1 MLTRQRKTALLLSW
15 MLAARKRQSPSK
27 HAFSSRRRFVRTRVA
42 AHRQFTPATFDKLDS
57 KLTEWEF
64 KRTFRLSRT
73 VFNEVHGR
81 IEHRL
86 QCNETQRKNAS
97 GGTVVDTRIKL
108 MIALRYLAGGS
119 YLDLR
124 LLFEVPTPSLYR
136 IVRKVV
142 DAVNDEYFNEDLV
155 FPTSNVALLAQI
167 QAGFDAMTGNVMTG
181 CVGAIDGIVI
191 RIQGPSFAESDGNP
205 RQYYNRKGFFGL
217 VCLAV
222 CDSRE
227 KFTPR
232 SHRGGVHDP
241 AQPLCGPP
249 RPSPDLVRAQA
260 PACTD
265 RDSRGPDRCRAAR
278 RAAGAPLRPRQEPQA
293 RSVHAPALPR
303 RRWAQAHGPPCAFQ
317 EQPRCSPLRLRL
329 GHGLGLG
336 IMAASSCA

>member
-142 DAVNDEYFNEDLV
+142 DAVNATSTSTRTWSSPP
-155 FPTSNVALLAQI
+155 PTSPYLH
-167 QAGFDAMTGNVMTG
+167 
-181 CVGAIDGIVI
+181 
-191 RIQGPSFAESDGNP
+191 
-205 RQYYNRKGFFGL
+205 
-217 VCLAV
+217 
-222 CDSRE
+222 
-227 KFTPR
+227 R
-232 SHRGGVHDP
+232 S
-241 AQPLCGPP
+241 
-249 RPSPDLVRAQA
+249 
-260 PACTD
+260 
-265 RDSRGPDRCRAAR
+265 R
-278 RAAGAPLRPRQEPQA
+278 RASMP
-293 RSVHAPALPR
+293 
-303 RRWAQAHGPPCAFQ
+303 
-317 EQPRCSPLRLRL
+317 
-329 GHGLGLG
+329 
-336 IMAASSCA
+336 